1 MRLKVAVLALL
12 GVLLIASLAPVAEG
26 AYQLRF
32 GYAKRAIS
40 RFTSS
45 VCNELEGC
53 VGWKVGPC
61 RRRSLHRIDCVST
74 VRSREGGGCS
84 WVTIAVLPPTA
95 SDVILHHKR
104 ILC

>member
-1 MRLKVAVLALL
+1 VKIKVAVLALIA
-12 GVLLIASLAPVAEG
+12 LLAMATLAEG

-40 RFTSS
+40 RFTSG

-53 VGWKVGPC
+53 SGWRVGPC
-61 RRRSLHRIDCVST
+61 RRRSLHRIDCLST
-74 VRSREGGGCS
+74 VRSRQGGGCK